1 MAEPVAPSVPLRVWP
16 DGSDFDAAPRLLVVD
31 DEPALLRALSRQLA
45 ARGFDVTPF
54 SDVEDA
60 KRAVAEREFDAAVL
74 DFGLVGMTGVELMEQ
89 LRAIDPTLTIVLLS
103 GTIEVP
109 DAVRA
114 IRRGAED
121 VQVKPP
127 NLDLL
132 QAALERGLERTRLQR
147 SRRLLAAHVV
157 DPYGVLDPST
167 VMQRVVRQV
176 QHVAPLALPLL
187 LIGEAGTGKRAIAE
201 MVHQIAPQV
210 DRKFV
215 AIGLLDRS
223 PESVE
228 RALHDALQD
237 ALHQQA
243 QSALPA
249 RTTLYLDDLG
259 VLSAGAQQQL
269 ARVLDAAP
277 ALRLIVSTRRDLAD
291 DARAA
296 RLLPALYH
304 RLAVLPINVPALR
317 ERGANAIST
326 IALRVLDRARI
337 DVGEGPDRFTQAA
350 LDWLCNCPWPANI
363 PQLRDTVT
371 ESFVRAVG
379 EPEIDAHHLAPSL
392 VSRGMHAGHAAPD
405 ADDWSIRAAE
415 KRQIV
420 AVLGMVKNHRSQAAK
435 LLGITRTTLY
445 KKMDEYGIGLSAD

>member
-1 MAEPVAPSVPLRVWP
+1 MAEPAPQSPSRP
-16 DGSDFDAAPRLLVVD
+16 DQADAQESDAAPRLLVVD
-31 DEPALLRALSRQLA
+31 DEPAMLRALTRQLA

-54 SDVEDA
+54 SDVEEA
-60 KRAVAEREFDAAVL
+60 KRAVAEREYDAAVL
-74 DFGLVGMTGVELMEQ
+74 DFGLIGMTGVELMEQ
-89 LRAIDPTLTIVLLS
+89 LRAIDPTLTVVLLS

-121 VQVKPP
+121 VQLKPP
-127 NLDLL
+127 NLDMLH
-132 QAALERGLERTRLQR
+132 AALERGLERTRLQR

-176 QHVAPLALPLL
+176 QHVAPLALPVL

-201 MVHQIAPQV
+201 MVHQLAPQV

-215 AIGLLDRS
+215 VIGLLDRT
-223 PESVE
+223 PDAVE
-228 RALHDALQD
+228 RALHAARQDALQSSE
-237 ALHQQA
+237 HG
-243 QSALPA
+243 ALPS

-259 VLSAGAQQQL
+259 VLSPGAQQQL
-269 ARVLDAAP
+269 LRVMDAAP

-296 RLLPALYH
+296 RLLPALHH

-317 ERGANAIST
+317 ERGAKAIST

-337 DVGEGPDRFTQAA
+337 DVGEGPDGFTQAA

-363 PQLRDTVT
+363 PQLRDTVM
-371 ESFVRAVG
+371 ESFVRAIG
-379 EPEIDAHHLAPSL
+379 EPQIDAHHLAPSL

-405 ADDWSIRAAE
+405 TDDWSIRAAE

-445 KKMDEYGIGLSAD
+445 KKMDEYGIGLSGD

>member
-1 MAEPVAPSVPLRVWP
+1 MSAHP
-16 DGSDFDAAPRLLVVD
+16 DHSGAQEFAAAPRLLVVD
-31 DEPALLRALSRQLA
+31 DEPSMLRALSRQLA
-45 ARGFDVTPF
+45 SRGFDVSPF
-54 SDVEDA
+54 GDGEEA
-60 KRAVAEREFDAAVL
+60 KRAVAEREYDAAVL
-74 DFGLVGMTGVELMEQ
+74 DFGLIGMTGVELMEQ

-109 DAVRA
+109 EAVRA

-121 VQVKPP
+121 VQLKPP

-132 QAALERGLERTRLQR
+132 QAALERGLERTRLHR

-157 DPYGVLDPST
+157 DPYGVLDPSLA
-167 VMQRVVRQV
+167 MQRVVRQV

-201 MVHQIAPQV
+201 MVHQLAPQV
-210 DRKFV
+210 DRTFV

-228 RALHDALQD
+228 SALHTALERSER
-237 ALHQQA
+237 AASH
-243 QSALPA
+243 S
-249 RTTLYLDDLG
+249 RITLYLDDLG

-269 ARVLDAAP
+269 LSVLDASP
-277 ALRLIVSTRRDLAD
+277 TLRLIVSTRRDLAD
-291 DARAA
+291 DARAT
-296 RLLPALYH
+296 RLLPSLYH

-317 ERGANAIST
+317 ERGASAIAT
-326 IALRVLDRARI
+326 IGLRVVDRARI
-337 DVGEGPDRFTQAA
+337 DVGEGPDGFTQAA

-363 PQLRDTVT
+363 PQLHDTVM
-371 ESFVRAVG
+371 ESFVRAIG
-379 EPEIDAHHLAPSL
+379 ESEIDTHHVAPSL
-392 VSRGMHAGHAAPD
+392 VARGMHAGHAAPD
-405 ADDWSIRAAE
+405 AEDWSIRAAE

-445 KKMDEYGIGLSAD
+445 KKMDEYGIGVSGD